1 MKLWK
6 PLRSTCRRCTVNKPP
21 LIFKIM
27 QLDEVPQDGLDYK
40 ERNKLRKL
48 LYATD
53 KDGHYTG
60 IPSVG
65 WEAENI
71 ATKGAWDEVS
81 ETLKETEEAVKAGEL
96 SPIAY
101 FMQKSLMDV
110 PILASY
116 MGRWSWT
123 VKRHMKPSVFAKLS
137 EATLARYAEV
147 FNISVG
153 ELKSFGTRVA

>member
-1 MKLWK
+1 
-6 PLRSTCRRCTVNKPP
+6 
-21 LIFKIM
+21 M

-48 LYATD
+48 MYATD

-81 ETLKETEEAVKAGEL
+81 EALKETEAAVQAGQL

-101 FMQKSLMDV
+101 YMQKSLMDV
-110 PILASY
+110 AILASY
-116 MGRWSWT
+116 VGRWQWT
-123 VKRHMKPSVFAKLS
+123 VKRHMKPCVFAKLS
-137 EATLARYAEV
+137 ERTLAKYAEV
-147 FNISVG
+147 FNISVA
-153 ELKSFGTRVA
+153 ELKTFGRREA

>member
-1 MKLWK
+1 M
-6 PLRSTCRRCTVNKPP
+6 N
-21 LIFKIM
+21 
-27 QLDEVPQDGLDYK
+27 LDEVPQDGLDYK

-71 ATKGAWDEVS
+71 ATQGAWDEVS
-81 ETLKETEEAVKAGEL
+81 ESLKETEEAVKAGTL

-110 PILASY
+110 AILAAY
-116 MGRWSWT
+116 VGKWGWT
-123 VKRHMKPSVFAKLS
+123 VKRHMKPAVFARLS
-137 EATLARYAEV
+137 ETTLAKYAGV
-147 FNISVG
+147 FNITVE
-153 ELKSFGTRVA
+153 ELKSFGTRAE

>member
-1 MKLWK
+1 
-6 PLRSTCRRCTVNKPP
+6 
-21 LIFKIM
+21 M
-27 QLDEVPQDGLDYK
+27 QLDEVPQDGLEYK

-81 ETLKETEEAVKAGEL
+81 EALKETEVAVKAGQL

-101 FMQKSLMDV
+101 FMQKCLMDV
-110 PILASY
+110 AILASY
-116 MGRWSWT
+116 VGRWQWT

-137 EATLARYAEV
+137 ASTLAKYAEV
-147 FNISVG
+147 FNISMD
-153 ELKSFGTRVA
+153 ELKSFGSRES

>member
-1 MKLWK
+1 
-6 PLRSTCRRCTVNKPP
+6 
-21 LIFKIM
+21 M

-40 ERNKLRKL
+40 ERDKLRKL

-60 IPSVG
+60 INSVG

-71 ATKGAWDEVS
+71 ATKGAWDEVV
-81 ETLKETEEAVKAGEL
+81 ETLKETEAAVKAGKL

-101 FMQKSLMDV
+101 FMQKSLMDEAL
-110 PILASY
+110 LAKY
-116 MGRWSWT
+116 VGKWKWT
-123 VKRHMKPSVFAKLS
+123 VKRHMKPSVFNKLS
-137 EATLARYAEV
+137 DKILAQYASV

-153 ELKSFGTRVA
+153 ELKSFGKA